1 MINGIRD
8 ITIGVFKHIEN
19 KYKLDLGLRIK
30 YTERIMRGLA
40 LEKSDRSC
48 YSVRSKCR
56 GYLDISGILGWQ
68 RVLPCNSYGLGPK
81 CKDATGQDT
90 PSSERNVVPNL
101 IITCG
106 SRW

>member
-56 GYLDISGILGWQ
+56 G
-68 RVLPCNSYGLGPK
+68 
-81 CKDATGQDT
+81 
-90 PSSERNVVPNL
+90 
-101 IITCG
+101 
-106 SRW
+106 